1 VLGDLLDTLYHVL
14 VTYAV
19 SHAPLAAKTLAAVAS
34 LIDWIDIGL
43 VLNERYVP
51 LLFSFLANGALQLGA
66 VHCLFEMV
74 HKRMDHARKVAL
86 IQQLQ
91 LLEIIGTLAVDAPP
105 ADGAGAGGP
114 GGTSGSGSPGGGG
127 DDDGVDYTF
136 PERVAALA
144 GTVALNLIACVER
157 LPEQVREAQTRAQAQ
172 TQTQTQQS
180 PSAGDEAAALARALA
195 EAQRMLE
202 PALELAFRWFAS
214 DAYETANEV
223 MPLIEK
229 YVNVLKGVVQQGQQQ
244 QQQQQQQPQPPQ
256 SPQSQ
261 QSALSA
267 AQSGHLARIL
277 ALCAKQLRYPRDY
290 NHADRQ
296 EDEAAF
302 DEYRT
307 AVAAVVVNVAKLAP
321 PLALDFVRTRFAQ
334 TAQQLG
340 ALSGTIHEKPA
351 SAKHASVS
359 EIKDAVWVT
368 CVLRTCIENSL
379 FNVPRYFFAHH
390 D

>member
-1 VLGDLLDTLYHVL
+1 MTPISVLGDLLDTLYHVL
-14 VTYAV
+14 VGYAA

-51 LLFSFLANGALQLGA
+51 LLFGFLSNGALQLGA

-91 LLEIIGTLAVDAPP
+91 LLEIIGTLVVDAPP
-105 ADGAGAGGP
+105 AAGAQS
-114 GGTSGSGSPGGGG
+114 GTSTSTSSGGGG

-157 LPEQVREAQTRAQAQ
+157 LPEQVRECTHA
-172 TQTQTQQS
+172 
-180 PSAGDEAAALARALA
+180 PSGAGAAEAAALTHALG

-229 YVNVLKGVVQQGQQQ
+229 YVSVLKGVVQQQAQQ
-244 QQQQQQQPQPPQ
+244 QQQQQQQPP
-256 SPQSQ
+256 S
-261 QSALSA
+261 SALSA
-267 AQSGHLARIL
+267 AQTGHLARIL

-296 EDEAAF
+296 EDEAEF
-302 DEYRT
+302 DAYRA

-340 ALSGTIHEKPA
+340 ALSAAEIEA
-351 SAKHASVS
+351 SLQLVYLLAEALGSGMLKCGSH
-359 EIKDAVWVT
+359 
-368 CVLRTCIENSL
+368 
-379 FNVPRYFFAHH
+379 
-390 D
+390 